1 MALGAGPQNVRR
13 MIMRQ
18 VAWMTLVGG
27 ALGLAAALGLGLAA
41 QSMLF
46 ELTGYDPTVFAAS
59 AVALTLVALGAG
71 FIPAMRAS
79 RIDPMVALRYE

>member
-1 MALGAGPQNVRR
+1 

-27 ALGLAAALGLGLAA
+27 AVGLAAALGLGLAA
-41 QSMLF
+41 QTMLF

-71 FIPAMRAS
+71 FIPALRAS
-79 RIDPMVALRYE
+79 RVDPMEALRYE